1 MTDSSPTTQPTSEA
15 PSNAAIGADVMEPA
29 ADVRSPEFSQLTTDA
44 KAAKPS
50 SMDRFFD
57 IQVTVSAELGR
68 VNMSLGQLVELAEG
82 SVLELNRAI
91 SSPIELMAQGVR
103 IATGEVVVIDD
114 CFAIRIR
121 EIDAANK
128 V

>member
-1 MTDSSPTTQPTSEA
+1 MSETLYPMGPGSVAAGGPSHAEA
-15 PSNAAIGADVMEPA
+15 PADIRA
-29 ADVRSPEFSQLTTDA
+29 PEFSPLTAESATG
-44 KAAKPS
+44 KPS
-50 SMDRFFD
+50 PINRFFD

-68 VNMSLGQLVELAEG
+68 VTMSLGQLVELGEG

-114 CFAIRIR
+114 CFAIRIKD
-121 EIDAANK
+121 IDAANK
-128 V
+128 VT